1 MRQINVK
8 LKERSYNILI
18 ENKLK
23 HKFKYLIK
31 EKFKGE
37 KIAIITDEK
46 IYSIY
51 HEFIENEL
59 VDESCE
65 FKVIKIASGES
76 NKNMSS
82 VTKVYNEL
90 ADFEITRGDLIV
102 TFGGGVVGD
111 LGGFVAAT
119 YLRGIP
125 FIQIPTTLLAQVD
138 SSVGGKVGVDLEQGK
153 NLVGQFYQPLAVLI
167 DTSFLDTLEDRIFYD
182 GMAEVIKYGCIK
194 DAEFLNRIS
203 ADKSRKDLMQN
214 IDEIVAIC
222 CQIKASIVE
231 LDEFDMGERMILNFG
246 HTIGHGIEKY
256 YNYNKYTHGEA
267 VAIGMMLI
275 LKLGASLGLCKQKDI
290 DALEKVLKTNQLP
303 TTVEFIDW
311 EILSNIIKND
321 KKKSG
326 SSISVI
332 LLNDIGNAKISS
344 FEWEVFKES
353 MLKINR

>member
-1 MRQINVK
+1 MREVNVE
-8 LKERSYNILI
+8 LKERSYSILI
-18 ENKLK
+18 ENMLK
-23 HKFKYLIK
+23 NKFKYLIR

-37 KIAIITDEK
+37 KIAIITDEN

-76 NKNMSS
+76 NKNMSA
-82 VTKVYNEL
+82 VIKVYDEL
-90 ADFEITRGDLIV
+90 AEFEITRSDLIV
-102 TFGGGVVGD
+102 TFGGGIVGD
-111 LGGFVAAT
+111 LGGFVAST

-153 NLVGQFYQPLAVLI
+153 NLVGQFYQPLAVFI
-167 DTSFLDTLEDRIFYD
+167 DTSFLETLEDRIFYD

-194 DAEFLNRIS
+194 DAEFLKRIA
-203 ADKSRKDLMQN
+203 ADKSRKDLMKN
-214 IDEIVAIC
+214 IDDIVANCCKIKAEIVA
-222 CQIKASIVE
+222 
-231 LDEFDMGERMILNFG
+231 LDEFDMGERMVLNFG

-256 YNYNKYTHGEA
+256 YNYNRYTHGEA

-275 LKLGASLGLCKQKDI
+275 SKLGVSLGLCNQKDI
-290 DALEKVLKTNQLP
+290 DDLEIVLKTNKLP
-303 TTVEFIDW
+303 TVAENIDW
-311 EILSNIIKND
+311 EILIKIIKND

-332 LLNDIGNAKISS
+332 LLNDIGDAKISS
-344 FEWEVFKES
+344 FEWEVFKEHI
-353 MLKINR
+353 LKINR